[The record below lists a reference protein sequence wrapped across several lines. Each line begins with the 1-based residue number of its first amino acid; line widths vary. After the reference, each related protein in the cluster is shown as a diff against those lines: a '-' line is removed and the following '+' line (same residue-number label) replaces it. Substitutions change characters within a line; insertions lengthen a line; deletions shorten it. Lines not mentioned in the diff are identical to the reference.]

1 LTTTILLI
9 RHGQTDYNLA
19 RRWQGHLDIPL
30 NDRGRRQAHLLA
42 IRLSKVPIRAVF
54 TSDLA
59 RARETAEIVA
69 RLHNLDPIAN
79 AALRERYAGQFQGLT
94 FEELTNNHAETWR
107 RVRLENATP
116 PGGES
121 LFQVAQRAVPAFQ
134 AIIEGY
140 KDQCVAIVSHGGTL
154 NLLIASILG
163 LPLGQ
168 PARIS
173 LRGNT
178 GLSIIEVDES
188 GSRLITLNDTNH
200 LGSEDEPGLGKH
212 LISPAETG

>member
-30 NDRGRRQAHLLA
+30 NDTGRRQAHLLA
-42 IRLSKVPIRAVF
+42 IRLSKVPIQAVY

-59 RARETAEIVA
+59 RARETAELVA
-69 RLHNLDPIAN
+69 QLHDLAPIAN
-79 AALRERYAGQFQGLT
+79 IAFRERYAGQFQGLT

-121 LFQVAQRAVPAFQ
+121 LFQVAERAIPAYQ
-134 AIIEGY
+134 AIVEGH
-140 KDQCVAIVSHGGTL
+140 KDQYVVIVSHGGTL
-154 NLLIASILG
+154 NLLIAFILG
-163 LPLGQ
+163 LPWGQ

-188 GSRLITLNDTNH
+188 GSRLTTLNDTNH
-200 LGSEDEPGLGKH
+200 LGREDEPGLGSQ
-212 LISPAETG
+212 LMSPAETG